1 MVKKFFKMAGV
12 TNENDFYRKYPTE
25 EAFFN
30 AYPEAYTMM
39 YGGAYKGGGGI
50 NNPGFRALPEYVQ
63 HKIISNMAYGG
74 YYQEGGEQMAPQG
87 GGSQQEQVVQF
98 IVQALQQG
106 AQPDQIVAELA
117 KAGIPEEQGMQ
128 LVTAVVQRMQEMQQQ
143 AGPGAGQ
150 MGQEQAQQ
158 QFEQASMQAP
168 EYEEQAPQAM
178 KKGGS
183 YSGTYY
189 QGTYFKGGGSTKK
202 YKKGG
207 EYEMSQKEIQDLVNK
222 GYKIKYL

>member
-12 TNENDFYRKYPTE
+12 TNERDFYSRYPTE
-25 EAFFN
+25 EAFLS
-30 AYPEAYTMM
+30 AYPEAYQMM

-50 NNPGFRALPEYVQ
+50 DNPGFRALPSHVQ

-87 GGSQQEQVVQF
+87 GGSQQEQVIQF

-106 AQPDQIVAELA
+106 AQPEQIVAELA

-128 LVTAVVQRMQEMQQQ
+128 LVTAVVQRIQEMQQG
-143 AGPGAGQ
+143 AGAAGQ

-158 QFEQASMQAP
+158 QFEQASMQPP
-168 EYEEQAPQAM
+168 EYEQEPQPMM

-189 QGTYFKGGGSTKK
+189 QGNYFKGGGSMKK

-207 EYEMSQKEIQDLVNK
+207 EYDMSEQEIQDLINK
-222 GYKIKYL
+222 GYKIKYV